1 MTSEEISESEESS
14 SNEEE
19 NSSNEEESS
28 SNEEAADILNALMGS
43 KEPRVIGLF
52 GDIDEEKS
60 SLACASLISFYK
72 MSDSEPI
79 EMFISTNGGSADD
92 MFAIVDTIKY
102 LDSKGCEVHL
112 AGIGKVMSAGVLIL
126 ASGTKGKRKVGS
138 NTRLMLHSVQGGT
151 QGPYYN
157 MKEDMATMKKSQEHY
172 ARILCQETKM
182 TMQEVRKILN
192 RKRDTYFTAHEAIEM
207 GIADEIL

>member
-1 MTSEEISESEESS
+1 MTSEEKELAKSDIEEV
-14 SNEEE
+14 EEP
-19 NSSNEEESS
+19 S
-28 SNEEAADILNALMGS
+28 DILNALMGP
-43 KEPRVIGLF
+43 KEPRVVGIF

-72 MSDSEPI
+72 MAEDEPI

-102 LDSKGCEVHL
+102 LDSKGCEIHL
-112 AGIGKVMSAGVLIL
+112 IGIGKVMSAGVLIL
-126 ASGTKGKRKVGS
+126 ASGTKGKRRIGP

-157 MKEDMATMKKSQEHY
+157 MKEDMANMKKSQEHY

-182 TMQEVRKILN
+182 TMQEVRKVLN

-207 GIADEIL
+207 GIADKIL

>member
-1 MTSEEISESEESS
+1 MTSEEKDNEPKVAEEVVEEVAEEVA
-14 SNEEE
+14 EEE
-19 NSSNEEESS
+19 TGDLLS
-28 SNEEAADILNALMGS
+28 ALMGP

-60 SLACASLISFYK
+60 SIACASLISFYK
-72 MSDSEPI
+72 MSESEPI
-79 EMFISTNGGSADD
+79 ELFISTNGGSADD
-92 MFAIVDTIKY
+92 MFAIVDTIKH

-126 ASGTKGKRKVGS
+126 ASGTKGKRRVGS

-157 MKEDMATMKKSQEHY
+157 MKEDMANMKKSQEHY
-172 ARILCQETKM
+172 AKVLCQETKM
-182 TMQEVRKILN
+182 TMQEVKKILN
-192 RKRDTYFTAHEAIEM
+192 RKKDTYFTAHQAIEM